1 MGDAMGDATGDA
13 MGDATAGAMGDA
25 KSDAG
30 MAGAVADA
38 VMRMRS
44 VISRCE
50 MTPYMV
56 PPRMSGRGECLHGE
70 KFLLT
75 DRLNVD

>member
-1 MGDAMGDATGDA
+1 MLAETWSDGECDGECDGD
-13 MGDATAGAMGDA
+13 AMGDA

-44 VISRCE
+44 VISRCD